1 MKIKRNIFN
10 GIASMGVVLWCNALR
25 LLTPYQLCGFVAVSR
40 KRLYVLLQQVIVW
53 CNAFDLSIL

>member
-25 LLTPYQLCGFVAVSR
+25 LLTPYQLCGE
-40 KRLYVLLQQVIVW
+40 L
-53 CNAFDLSIL
+53 